1 MEPRPSVIQSR
12 LSDVNRVIAVGSGK
26 GGVGKS
32 MVASTLALTLA
43 QKGKKV
49 GLLDLDLYGPSS
61 HLILGFTPEGFPD
74 EEHGIIPQKIEG
86 IKFMSLVYFSED
98 KPGAFRGDDV
108 TNIILELLAITRW
121 DTLDYLIIDL
131 PPGIGDETLDVI
143 SYIPQT
149 EFLVVTTPSKV
160 AFGAVEKLLKIL
172 IEGNLP
178 LLGVVENMIQ
188 QPSDFIANHVDELD
202 VDYLGSLS
210 YDEHIEKA
218 IGKPQKLL
226 DTNFAKDMLA
236 FLENIK

>member
-1 MEPRPSVIQSR
+1 MEPRPSVIQTR
-12 LSDVNRVIAVGSGK
+12 LKDVNQVIAVASGK

-43 QKGKKV
+43 KQGKKV

-61 HLILGFTPEGFPD
+61 HLILGFSPDGFPD
-74 EEHGIIPQKIEG
+74 EEHGIIPQEIED

-121 DTLDYLIIDL
+121 DDLDYLILDL

-149 EFLVVTTPSKV
+149 KFLVVTTPSKV

-172 IEGNLP
+172 IEGKLP
-178 LLGVVENMIQ
+178 LLGVVENMARDSSEYI
-188 QPSDFIANHVDELD
+188 SKEASKLN
-202 VDYLGSLS
+202 VDYIGSLS
-210 YDEHIEKA
+210 YDTNIEAA
-218 IGKPQKLL
+218 IGKPIKLL
-226 DTNFAKDMLA
+226 ETTFAKDVLKVSKN
-236 FLENIK
+236 L

>member
-1 MEPRPSVIQSR
+1 MEPRPSVIQTR
-12 LSDVNRVIAVGSGK
+12 LSNVKRVIAVASGK

-32 MVASTLALTLA
+32 MLASTLALTLA
-43 QKGKKV
+43 KKGKKV

-61 HLILGFTPEGFPD
+61 HLILGFSPDGFPD
-74 EEHGIIPQKIEG
+74 EEHGIIPQKVED

-143 SYIPQT
+143 SYIPQA

-172 IEGNLP
+172 LEGNHI
-178 LLGVVENMIQ
+178 LLGVVENMVQ
-188 QPSDFIANHVDELD
+188 NSNDFISKELAKLK
-202 VDYLGSLS
+202 VKHLGVLT
-210 YDEHIEKA
+210 YDQSIEDA
-218 IGKPQKLL
+218 IGHPKKLYS
-226 DTNFAKDMLA
+226 TKFAKNVDAL
-236 FLENIK
+236 IKQI

>member
-1 MEPRPSVIQSR
+1 MEPRPSVIQTR
-12 LSDVNRVIAVGSGK
+12 LKDVNRVIAVASGK

-43 QKGKKV
+43 KQGKKV

-61 HLILGFTPEGFPD
+61 HIILGFTPNGFPD
-74 EEHGIIPQKIEG
+74 EERGIIPQEIQG

-121 DTLDYLIIDL
+121 DNLDYLILDL

-172 IEGNLP
+172 IEGKLS
-178 LLGVVENMIQ
+178 LLGVVENMVRNHD
-188 QPSDFIANHVDELD
+188 DFISTQVSDLKGN
-202 VDYLGSLS
+202 YLSSLS
-210 YDEHIEKA
+210 YDQTVEDALGNASALLSTTFADDIS
-218 IGKPQKLL
+218 KL
-226 DTNFAKDMLA
+226 
-236 FLENIK
+236 IKKI

>member
-1 MEPRPSVIQSR
+1 MEPRPSVIQTR
-12 LSDVNRVIAVGSGK
+12 LKDVNQVIAVASGK

-32 MVASTLALTLA
+32 MVASTLALSLA
-43 QKGKKV
+43 KQGKKV

-61 HLILGFTPEGFPD
+61 HLILGFSPDGFPD
-74 EEHGIIPQKIEG
+74 EEHGIIPQEIKG

-121 DTLDYLIIDL
+121 DDLDYLILDL

-149 EFLVVTTPSKV
+149 KFLVVTTSSKV

-172 IEGNLP
+172 IEGKLP
-178 LLGVVENMIQ
+178 LLGVVENMARDS
-188 QPSDFIANHVDELD
+188 SDYISKEVSKLD
-202 VDYLGSLS
+202 LDYLGSLS
-210 YDEHIEKA
+210 YDASVEDV
-218 IGKPQKLL
+218 IGSPMKLL
-226 DTNFAKDMLA
+226 ETTFAKDVQKVSRKL
-236 FLENIK
+236 

>member
-1 MEPRPSVIQSR
+1 MEPRPSVIQTR
-12 LSDVNRVIAVGSGK
+12 LNDVKRVIAVASGK

-32 MVASTLALTLA
+32 MVASTLALTLSK
-43 QKGKKV
+43 QGKKV

-61 HLILGFTPEGFPD
+61 HVILGFTPNGFPD
-74 EEHGIIPQKIEG
+74 EEHGIIPQEIEG

-121 DTLDYLIIDL
+121 DDLDYLILDL

-160 AFGAVEKLLKIL
+160 AYGAVEKLLKIL
-172 IEGNLP
+172 LEGKLS
-178 LLGVVENMIQ
+178 LLGVVENMSQDDNEYI
-188 QPSDFIANHVDELD
+188 STELSRLK
-202 VDYLGSLS
+202 VHYLGSLP
-210 YDEHIEKA
+210 YDETIEDA
-218 IGKPQKLL
+218 IGDPTKIASTTLVKHVSRL
-226 DTNFAKDMLA
+226 AKTM
-236 FLENIK
+236 

>member
-1 MEPRPSVIQSR
+1 MEPRPSVIQTR
-12 LSDVNRVIAVGSGK
+12 LNDVKRVIAVASGK

-32 MVASTLALTLA
+32 MVASTLALTLSK
-43 QKGKKV
+43 QGKKV

-61 HLILGFTPEGFPD
+61 HVILGFTPNGFPD
-74 EEHGIIPQKIEG
+74 EEHGIIPQEIEG

-121 DTLDYLIIDL
+121 DDVDYLILDL

-160 AFGAVEKLLKIL
+160 AYGAVEKLLKIL
-172 IEGNLP
+172 LEGKLS
-178 LLGVVENMIQ
+178 LLGVVENMSQDDNEYI
-188 QPSDFIANHVDELD
+188 STELSRLK
-202 VDYLGSLS
+202 VRYLGSLP
-210 YDEHIEKA
+210 YDETIEDA
-218 IGKPQKLL
+218 IGDPTKIASTTLVKHVSRL
-226 DTNFAKDMLA
+226 AKTM
-236 FLENIK
+236 

>member
-12 LSDVNRVIAVGSGK
+12 LKNVKRVIAVGSGK

-32 MVASTLALTLA
+32 MVASTLALTLSK
-43 QKGKKV
+43 QGKKV

-61 HLILGFTPEGFPD
+61 HVILGFTPDGFPD

-121 DTLDYLIIDL
+121 DDLDYLILDL
-131 PPGIGDETLDVI
+131 PPGIGDETLDVM

-149 EFLVVTTPSKV
+149 EFLVITTPSKV
-160 AFGAVEKLLKIL
+160 AFKAVEKLLKIL
-172 IEGNLP
+172 LEGNHH
-178 LLGVVENMIQ
+178 LLGVVENMSRNQ
-188 QPSDFIANHVDELD
+188 DEFIAEKLD
-202 VDYLGSLS
+202 DLNVTHLAKLRFDDGV
-210 YDEHIEKA
+210 EEA
-218 IGKPQKLL
+218 IGKLSVLL
-226 DTNFAKDMLA
+226 STDFASDVSRLSKT
-236 FLENIK
+236 I

>member
-12 LSDVNRVIAVGSGK
+12 LKDVKRVLAVASGK

-32 MVASTLALTLA
+32 MVASTLALSLSK
-43 QKGKKV
+43 QGKKV

-61 HLILGFTPEGFPD
+61 HVILGFTPEGFPD
-74 EEHGIIPQKIEG
+74 EDQGIIPQEIEG

-98 KPGAFRGDDV
+98 KPGAFRGGDV

-160 AFGAVEKLLKIL
+160 AFKAVEKLLKIL
-172 IEGNLP
+172 IEGNHK
-178 LLGVVENMIQ
+178 LLGVVENMVRFDN
-188 QPSDFIANHVDELD
+188 DFISNKLNDLNVDHLAT
-202 VDYLGSLS
+202 LRF
-210 YDEHIEKA
+210 DERVEDA
-218 IGKPQKLL
+218 IGDLSMLL
-226 DTNFAKDMLA
+226 STDFAADVSRFSKTM
-236 FLENIK
+236 

>member
-1 MEPRPSVIQSR
+1 MEPRPSVIQTR
-12 LSDVNRVIAVGSGK
+12 LKDVNRVIAVASGK

-43 QKGKKV
+43 KQGKKV

-61 HLILGFTPEGFPD
+61 HIILGFTPNGFPD
-74 EEHGIIPQKIEG
+74 EEHGIIPQEIQG

-121 DTLDYLIIDL
+121 DNLDYLILDL

-172 IEGNLP
+172 IEGKLP
-178 LLGVVENMIQ
+178 LLGVVENMVRNHD
-188 QPSDFIANHVDELD
+188 DFISTQVSDLKGN
-202 VDYLGSLS
+202 YLSSLS
-210 YDEHIEKA
+210 YDPTVEDALGNASALLSTTFADDIS
-218 IGKPQKLL
+218 KL
-226 DTNFAKDMLA
+226 
-236 FLENIK
+236 IKKI

>member
-12 LSDVNRVIAVGSGK
+12 LSNVDRVITVASGK

-43 QKGKKV
+43 KQGKKV

-61 HLILGFTPEGFPD
+61 HLILGFIPTGFPD
-74 EEHGIIPQKIEG
+74 EEQGIIPERIED

-121 DTLDYLIIDL
+121 DGLDYLILDL

-172 IEGNLP
+172 LEGNHS
-178 LLGVVENMIQ
+178 LLGVVENMARDGT
-188 QPSDFIANHVDELD
+188 DFIQKKVTSLD
-202 VDYLGSLS
+202 AEYLGKLS
-210 YDEHIEKA
+210 YDQRIEES
-218 IGKPQKLL
+218 IGDPSKLL
-226 DTNFAKDMLA
+226 STTFAKDMKKLV
-236 FLENIK
+236 KKV

>member
-1 MEPRPSVIQSR
+1 MEPRPSVIQTR
-12 LSDVNRVIAVGSGK
+12 LKDVNQVIAVASGK

-43 QKGKKV
+43 KQGKKV

-61 HLILGFTPEGFPD
+61 HLILGFSPDGFPD
-74 EEHGIIPQKIEG
+74 EEHGIIPQEIKG

-121 DTLDYLIIDL
+121 DDLDYLILDL

-149 EFLVVTTPSKV
+149 KFLVVTTPSKV

-172 IEGNLP
+172 IEGKLP
-178 LLGVVENMIQ
+178 LLGLVENMARDSNEYI
-188 QPSDFIANHVDELD
+188 SKEASKLN
-202 VDYLGSLS
+202 VDYIGSLS
-210 YDEHIEKA
+210 YDANIEDA
-218 IGKPQKLL
+218 IGKPIKLL
-226 DTNFAKDMLA
+226 ETTFAKDVLKVSKN
-236 FLENIK
+236 L

>member
-1 MEPRPSVIQSR
+1 MEPRPSVIQTR
-12 LSDVNRVIAVGSGK
+12 LADVKRVIAVASGK

-32 MVASTLALTLA
+32 MIASTLALSLA
-43 QKGKKV
+43 KKGKKV

-61 HLILGFTPEGFPD
+61 HLILGFLPDGFPD
-74 EEHGIIPQKIEG
+74 EEHGIIPQEVED

-121 DTLDYLIIDL
+121 DTLDYLILDL

-143 SYIPQT
+143 SYIPQI

-172 IEGNLP
+172 LEGNHT
-178 LLGVVENMIQ
+178 LLGVVENMVQ
-188 QPSDFIANHVDELD
+188 NQNDFISQELAKLS
-202 VDYLGSLS
+202 VKHLGSLL
-210 YDEHIEKA
+210 YDQTIEQA
-218 IGKPQKLL
+218 IGKPSELRS
-226 DTNFAKDMLA
+226 TRFAKDVSGL
-236 FLENIK
+236 IRRI

>member
-1 MEPRPSVIQSR
+1 MEPRPSVIQTR
-12 LSDVNRVIAVGSGK
+12 LKDVNQVIAVASGK

-43 QKGKKV
+43 KQGKKV

-61 HLILGFTPEGFPD
+61 HLILGFSPDGFPD
-74 EEHGIIPQKIEG
+74 EEHGIIPQEIKG

-121 DTLDYLIIDL
+121 DDLDYLILDL

-149 EFLVVTTPSKV
+149 KFLVVTTPSKV

-172 IEGNLP
+172 IEGKLP
-178 LLGVVENMIQ
+178 LLGVVGNMVRDSSEYISQ
-188 QPSDFIANHVDELD
+188 EVSNLR

-210 YDEHIEKA
+210 YDASVEEV
-218 IGKPQKLL
+218 IGRPMKLL
-226 DTNFAKDMLA
+226 VTTFAKDVQKVSKKL
-236 FLENIK
+236 

>member
-1 MEPRPSVIQSR
+1 MEPRPSVIQTR
-12 LSDVNRVIAVGSGK
+12 LKDVKRVIAVASGK

-32 MVASTLALTLA
+32 MVASTLALSLSN
-43 QKGKKV
+43 KGKKV

-61 HLILGFTPEGFPD
+61 HIILGFSPDGFPD
-74 EEHGIIPQKIEG
+74 EDQGIIPQKIND

-121 DTLDYLIIDL
+121 DDLDYLIIDL

-160 AFGAVEKLLKIL
+160 AYGAVEKLLKIL
-172 IEGNLP
+172 IEGNHT
-178 LLGVVENMIQ
+178 LLGVVENMVHT
-188 QPSDFIANHVDELD
+188 SNDFVQKKLKELQ
-202 VDYLGSLS
+202 VKYLGSIK
-210 YDEHIEKA
+210 YDERIEGA
-218 IGKPQKLL
+218 IGNPKILASTDL
-226 DTNFAKDMLA
+226 TKDISKI
-236 FLENIK
+236 F

>member
-1 MEPRPSVIQSR
+1 MEPRPSVIQTR
-12 LSDVNRVIAVGSGK
+12 LADVNRVIAVASGK

-32 MVASTLALTLA
+32 MVASSLALSLA
-43 QKGKKV
+43 KQGKKV

-61 HLILGFTPEGFPD
+61 HLILGFSTNGFPD
-74 EEHGIIPQKIEG
+74 EEHGIIPQEIEG
-86 IKFMSLVYFSED
+86 IKFMSLVYFSKD

-121 DTLDYLIIDL
+121 DDLDYLILDL

-172 IEGNLP
+172 LEGKLP
-178 LLGVVENMIQ
+178 LLGVVENMVRRSSEYI
-188 QPSDFIANHVDELD
+188 SDELTD
-202 VDYLGSLS
+202 LNVRYLGVLP
-210 YDEHIEKA
+210 YDGKIEDA
-218 IGKPQKLL
+218 IGDPTKLSSSE
-226 DTNFAKDMLA
+226 FAKEVTRLSKT
-236 FLENIK
+236 I

>member
-1 MEPRPSVIQSR
+1 MEPRPSVIQTR
-12 LSDVNRVIAVGSGK
+12 LKDVNRVIAVASGK

-43 QKGKKV
+43 KQGKKV

-61 HLILGFTPEGFPD
+61 HLILGFSPDGFPD
-74 EEHGIIPQKIEG
+74 EEHGIIPQEIKS

-121 DTLDYLIIDL
+121 DDLDYLILDL

-149 EFLVVTTPSKV
+149 KFLVVTTPSKV

-172 IEGNLP
+172 IEGKLP
-178 LLGVVENMIQ
+178 LLGVVENMARDSSEYI
-188 QPSDFIANHVDELD
+188 SKEASKLN
-202 VDYLGSLS
+202 VDYIGSLS
-210 YDEHIEKA
+210 YDANIEDA
-218 IGKPQKLL
+218 IGKPIKLL
-226 DTNFAKDMLA
+226 ETTFAKDLLKA
-236 FLENIK
+236 SKKL

>member
-12 LSDVNRVIAVGSGK
+12 LKNVERVIAVASGK

-43 QKGKKV
+43 KQGKKV

-61 HLILGFTPEGFPD
+61 HVILGFTPDGFPD
-74 EEHGIIPQKIEG
+74 EDQGIIPQEIED

-121 DTLDYLIIDL
+121 DSLDYLILDL

-149 EFLVVTTPSKV
+149 EFLVITTPSKV
-160 AFGAVEKLLKIL
+160 AFKAVEKLLKIL
-172 IEGNLP
+172 LEGNHH
-178 LLGVVENMIQ
+178 LLGVVENMAKSENNYI
-188 QPSDFIANHVDELD
+188 SKELKVLNVNYFARLRFDDHVED
-202 VDYLGSLS
+202 
-210 YDEHIEKA
+210 A
-218 IGKPQKLL
+218 IGDLSKLL
-226 DTNFAKDMLA
+226 STDFAGDVSRLSKT
-236 FLENIK
+236 I

>member
-1 MEPRPSVIQSR
+1 MEPRPSVIQTR
-12 LSDVNRVIAVGSGK
+12 LADVNRVIAVASGK

-32 MVASTLALTLA
+32 MVASTVALSLSK
-43 QKGKKV
+43 QGKKV

-61 HLILGFTPEGFPD
+61 HIILGFKPDGFPD

-121 DTLDYLIIDL
+121 DDLDYLILDL

-149 EFLVVTTPSKV
+149 EFLVVTTPSMV
-160 AFGAVEKLLKIL
+160 ALGAVEKLLKIL
-172 IEGNLP
+172 IEGKLSII
-178 LLGVVENMIQ
+178 GVVENMVRD
-188 QPSDFIANHVDELD
+188 SNDFIAKKILPYQIE
-202 VDYLGSLS
+202 YLGPLC
-210 YDEHIEKA
+210 YDKKIEDA
-218 IGKPQKLL
+218 IGNTKKLSS
-226 DTNFAKDMLA
+226 TNFAKDISMLI
-236 FLENIK
+236 ERI

>member
-12 LSDVNRVIAVGSGK
+12 LSKVKRVIAIASGK

-32 MVASTLALTLA
+32 MVASTLALTLSK
-43 QKGKKV
+43 QGKKI

-61 HLILGFTPEGFPD
+61 HLILGFKPDGFPD
-74 EEHGIIPQKIEG
+74 EERGIIPQEIQG

-121 DTLDYLIIDL
+121 DELDFLIIDL

-143 SYIPQT
+143 GYIPQT

-172 IEGNLP
+172 LEGNLP
-178 LLGVVENMIQ
+178 LIGVVENMVRNSYDYI
-188 QPSDFIANHVDELD
+188 PKKVSSLNVK
-202 VDYLGSLS
+202 YLGALC
-210 YDEHIEKA
+210 YDHSVEEA
-218 IGKPQKLL
+218 IGIPSKLIST
-226 DTNFAKDMLA
+226 DFAKDISTLTEQ
-236 FLENIK
+236 F

>member
-12 LSDVNRVIAVGSGK
+12 LKNVKRVIAVGSGK

-32 MVASTLALTLA
+32 MVASTLALTLSK
-43 QKGKKV
+43 QGKKV

-61 HLILGFTPEGFPD
+61 HVILGFTPDGFPD

-121 DTLDYLIIDL
+121 DDLDYLILDL
-131 PPGIGDETLDVI
+131 PPGIGDETLDVM

-149 EFLVVTTPSKV
+149 EFLVITTPSKV
-160 AFGAVEKLLKIL
+160 AFKAVEKLLKIL
-172 IEGNLP
+172 LEGKHQ
-178 LLGVVENMIQ
+178 LLGVVENMSRNQ
-188 QPSDFIANHVDELD
+188 DEFIAEKLDELNVAHLAKLRFD
-202 VDYLGSLS
+202 DNVEG
-210 YDEHIEKA
+210 A
-218 IGKPQKLL
+218 IGKLSVLL
-226 DTNFAKDMLA
+226 STDFASDVSRLSKT
-236 FLENIK
+236 I